1 LENSKQIPKSSIAK
15 PCIASPIPNKILK
28 ASDPL
33 LEAEVADWR
42 IQNKYQNHPSTNIA
56 LPISNKI
63 LKANDLLLEAEFA
76 ERRILT
82 KSIWSL

>member
-1 LENSKQIPKSSIAK
+1 MRQHLFPSKRKYQTWQTL
-15 PCIASPIPNKILK
+15 NQ
-28 ASDPL
+28 
-33 LEAEVADWR
+33 

-76 ERRILT
+76 EGEF
-82 KSIWSL
+82 